1 MKIMLKILLA
11 PFILLLYLLV
21 LFFTFILSVSSA
33 LLNVAASLLAIL
45 AIATLILESVPNGIA
60 LLISAW
66 LISPVG
72 LPLFA
77 ARLLG
82 WIENLRV
89 SLWAWLND

>member
-1 MKIMLKILLA
+1 MKIMLKILFA
-11 PFILLLYLLV
+11 PFILPLYLLV

-60 LLISAW
+60 LLIIAW

-89 SLWAWLND
+89 SLWAWLNE

>member
-1 MKIMLKILLA
+1 MKTILKILCA
-11 PFILLLYLLV
+11 PFILTLYLLI
-21 LFFTFILSVSSA
+21 LFLTFILSVSAA
-33 LLNVAASLLAIL
+33 LLNVAATLLAIL

-60 LLISAW
+60 LLIIAW

-82 WIENLRV
+82 CIENLRA
-89 SLWAWLND
+89 SFWDWLND

>member
-1 MKIMLKILLA
+1 MKIMLKILCA
-11 PFILLLYLLV
+11 PFILLLYLLI
-21 LFFTFILSVSSA
+21 LFLSFILSISA
-33 LLNVAASLLAIL
+33 AILNIAATVLALL
-45 AIATLILESVPNGIA
+45 AIATLILESVPNGIT
-60 LLISAW
+60 LLIISW

-89 SLWAWLND
+89 SFWSWLNN

>member
-1 MKIMLKILLA
+1 MVTTLLKSTLREIRQ
-11 PFILLLYLLV
+11 
-21 LFFTFILSVSSA
+21 
-33 LLNVAASLLAIL
+33 SLGRFLAIL

-60 LLISAW
+60 LLIIAW

-82 WIENLRV
+82 CIENLRA
-89 SLWAWLND
+89 SFWDWLND

>member
-1 MKIMLKILLA
+1 MKIMLKILFA

-21 LFFTFILSVSSA
+21 LFFTFILSVSAA

-45 AIATLILESVPNGIA
+45 SIATLILESVPNGIA
-60 LLISAW
+60 LLIIAW

-82 WIENLRV
+82 WIENLRANFW
-89 SLWAWLND
+89 SWLND

>member
-1 MKIMLKILLA
+1 MKTILKILCA
-11 PFILLLYLLV
+11 PFILTLYLLI
-21 LFFTFILSVSSA
+21 LFLTFILSVSAA
-33 LLNVAASLLAIL
+33 LLNVAATLLTIL

-60 LLISAW
+60 LLIIAW

-82 WIENLRV
+82 WIENLRTCFW
-89 SLWAWLND
+89 SWLND